1 MSGFLFTG
9 AVEWMPFEL
18 VYIVYINPEFMPYPY
33 QLPRFRRL
41 LFPPKV
47 IIMKFFSV
55 VVVFFIVLIMV
66 LLQVFG
72 GVAVSDS
79 VFGGNICER
88 GDFFYVG
95 IIVWYVRSI
104 TLWQHFSEVRVL
116 VFHRSGADQ
125 LFFRGDY
132 GRVHVRALRGSWR

>member
-1 MSGFLFTG
+1 
-9 AVEWMPFEL
+9 
-18 VYIVYINPEFMPYPY
+18 
-33 QLPRFRRL
+33 
-41 LFPPKV
+41 
-47 IIMKFFSV
+47 MKIFSL
-55 VVVFFIVLIMV
+55 VVVFIFVFIMV
-66 LLQVFG
+66 LLQVSG
-72 GVAVSDS
+72 GVAVSEA
-79 VFGGNICER
+79 VFVGKVFFCER